1 MHQDPVGIVLDIWKV
16 SILLSTA
23 WLLTFWCVSVLEF
36 NIWITC
42 NNNNNNI
49 TTKIIRYNSRCS
61 EHSGC
66 LNSNPAQGGVGQ
78 ATGQFEA
85 EVWRGKIQ
93 LMKKKWVK
101 MGFCFRQYT
110 CCLNLSRWKLVHAS
124 AGYGALLTS
133 CKGGAEW
140 SFLWRYVHLV
150 TLTTAQGNL
159 CKNTWKFPEKAK
171 FLDQSGMTSNERCR
185 STCWRTIFIVSAQVT
200 NVMAFLVIQVQFH
213 VHVSSDVFAFSC
225 QVLSLGYAARARHW
239 VQNQL

>member
-1 MHQDPVGIVLDIWKV
+1 MHQDPVVIVLDIRKV
-16 SILLSTA
+16 SILLSA
-23 WLLTFWCVSVLEF
+23 VWLLTFWCVSILEF
-36 NIWITC
+36 NIWITF
-42 NNNNNNI
+42 NNNNI

-78 ATGQFEA
+78 ATGRFEA

-101 MGFCFRQYT
+101 MGLFFRQYN
-110 CCLNLSRWKLVHAS
+110 CCLNLTWWKLVHAS

-133 CKGGAEW
+133 CKGRAEW

-159 CKNTWKFPEKAK
+159 CKNTRKFPENAK
-171 FLDQSGMTSNERCR
+171 FLEQSGITSNERC
-185 STCWRTIFIVSAQVT
+185 SSACGRTVFIISA
-200 NVMAFLVIQVQFH
+200 
-213 VHVSSDVFAFSC
+213 
-225 QVLSLGYAARARHW
+225 
-239 VQNQL
+239 